1 MRTDATKRL
10 CCTEAITA
18 VGAAEEISDVGDLSR
33 HVLVAFAEREGL
45 AVL

>member
-1 MRTDATKRL
+1 MRTAWTRRL
-10 CCTEAITA
+10 CCTDAVTA
-18 VGAAEEISDVGDLSR
+18 VVAAVEISDVGDLSG

>member
-1 MRTDATKRL
+1 MHIAGTRRL
-10 CCTEAITA
+10 CCTDAVTA
-18 VGAAEEISDVGDLSR
+18 VGAAEEISDGRDLSG